1 VPRGERPLDA
11 GDTPLLRFAADLRKL
26 REAAGNPVYR
36 ELGRR
41 SHYSAPA
48 LSEAAAGR
56 KLPTLAV
63 TLAYVAACDGDTVL
77 WEQRW
82 REVAAEK
89 EPPAEPAVEAD
100 SPYLGLSPFRIGDA
114 DRFHGRDTLLAE
126 LREQVA
132 TRRFVGVF
140 GASGS
145 GKSSLLHAGL
155 AAVARREG
163 VDGGGPQ
170 PLLLLSPGP
179 HPLDEC
185 AARLAELTS
194 EPAETLKAEFTAD
207 PTRLHARVL
216 EAVKSRPGDVDLL
229 LVVDQFE
236 EVFTVC
242 ADLDERTAFIQA
254 LVAAATAERSRA
266 RVVLGVRADFLGH
279 CGDHPEL
286 RAALRGGQVLVGP
299 LTADELRE
307 TIMKPAAA
315 AGYSVET
322 ALLVRLVAEAGN
334 QPGALPL
341 VSHALRET
349 WRRRRGIAVTLAA
362 YNAAGGIHH
371 AIARTAES
379 VYDRLD
385 PNQRAVAKQ
394 ILLRLTALGEGTA
407 DTKRRLTLNELDDD
421 PAIRAVLDELVRAR
435 LVTMDRD
442 TVEITHEALIQ
453 HWPRLRS
460 WLADDRDAL
469 RAHRQVA
476 DDAAVWES
484 LRRDP
489 DALYRGTRLAQAREL
504 DEASLTTRER
514 DFLGASRA
522 AESVQ
527 QAAARRR
534 TQLQRVLLVVLAALL
549 LIASIAIVTATK
561 ANQEISAQRDIVL
574 AQQVA
579 DQAVAMR
586 RDHPELA
593 GQLALAA
600 YRMSPTEHNRD
611 ALIGAVAVSLVGHGE
626 DVAAVAYS
634 RDGKLLATGSFDRT
648 VRLWDVSNPARP
660 ELLRVIIASGAA
672 IDAVAIS
679 PDGTLLATGGH
690 DHSVRLWSLDDLH
703 HPAGPV
709 GTDNLRHPAELVVTD
724 NLDGPAQLAELFG
737 HQDNVASLAFSPDGH
752 TLATASYDHT
762 VKLWDVASRTE
773 LRTLTGHAGP
783 VKSVAFS
790 PDGRFLVTAGDDK
803 TVRRWDL
810 ATPAASTVIGRH
822 DDLVGAVAVSL
833 DSRLVASG
841 SDDHTVRLW
850 TPAGQAVTVLRGHT
864 DVVSSLAFGPGGRTL
879 ASGGFDHTV
888 RLWNI
893 GDPGAATE
901 SAVLAGHSGTVDAI
915 AFSPDGHTLATA
927 SDDHTAQLWETDPAR
942 AQARACQLAQP
953 KISREVWDEYLP
965 GVSYQPPC

>member
-1 VPRGERPLDA
+1 MDA

-48 LSEAAAGR
+48 LSEAAGGR

-82 REVAAEK
+82 REVAADK
-89 EPPAEPAVEAD
+89 EPPAEPAVEAEA
-100 SPYLGLSPFRIGDA
+100 PYLGLSPFRIGDA
-114 DRFHGRDTLLAE
+114 DRFHGRDALLAE

-132 TRRFVGVF
+132 DRRFVGVF

-170 PLLLLSPGP
+170 PLLLLSPGK
-179 HPLDEC
+179 HPLEQCAVRLAKLTGESAATLKDEFV
-185 AARLAELTS
+185 ADPARL
-194 EPAETLKAEFTAD
+194 
-207 PTRLHARVL
+207 HVRVL
-216 EAVKSRPGDVDLL
+216 EALASRPGDVDLL

-236 EVFTVC
+236 EVFTLC
-242 ADLDERTAFIQA
+242 ADPAERTAFVRA
-254 LVAAATAERSRA
+254 LVAAATAEHSRA

-286 RAALRGGQVLVGP
+286 RTALRGGQVLVGP
-299 LTADELRE
+299 MTADELRE
-307 TIMKPAAA
+307 AITKPAAA
-315 AGYSVET
+315 AGCTVET

-341 VSHALRET
+341 VSHALRES
-349 WRRRRGIAVTLAA
+349 WRRRRGIAVTLDG

-379 VYDRLD
+379 VYDCLD

-407 DTKRRLTLNELDDD
+407 DTKRRLTLDELDDD
-421 PAIRAVLDELVRAR
+421 PAVRAVLDELVRAR
-435 LVTMDRD
+435 LVTMDQD

-460 WLADDRDAL
+460 WLADDRDSL
-469 RAHRQVA
+469 RTHRQVA

-504 DEASLTTRER
+504 AETALTMRER
-514 DFLGASRA
+514 DFLTASLA
-522 AESVQ
+522 AESAQ
-527 QAAARRR
+527 QAAARRKTR
-534 TQLQRVLLVVLAALL
+534 VQRVLLVVLAVLL
-549 LIASIAIVTATK
+549 LVTTIATVTATK

-586 RDHPELA
+586 RDHPDLA
-593 GQLALAA
+593 AQLALAA

-648 VRLWDVSNPARP
+648 VRLWDVSDPASP
-660 ELLRVIIASGAA
+660 ELLSVIIASGNT

-679 PDGTLLATGGH
+679 PDGTLLATGGG
-690 DHSVRLWSLDDLH
+690 DHSVRLWSLDDLQH
-703 HPAGPV
+703 HPG
-709 GTDNLRHPAELVVTD
+709 GLVITYK
-724 NLDGPAQLAELFG
+724 LDGPGQLAELFG
-737 HQDNVASLAFSPDGH
+737 HQDNVSSLAFSPDGH
-752 TLATASYDHT
+752 TLASASYDHT

-773 LRTLTGHAGP
+773 LRTLTGHDGN

-790 PDGRFLVTAGDDK
+790 PDGRFLVTSSDDK

-810 ATPAASTVIGRH
+810 ATPGASTVIGRH
-822 DDLVGAVAVSL
+822 DDLVGAVAVSP

-850 TPAGQAVTVLRGHT
+850 TPAGQALTVLKGHT
-864 DVVSSLAFGPGGRTL
+864 DVVSSLAFGPDGRTL

-888 RLWNI
+888 RLWDTGNL
-893 GDPGAATE
+893 GAATE
-901 SAVLAGHSGTVDAI
+901 SAVLTGHTGTVDAI